1 MAESAV
7 ARRRRHGQT
16 LATLKR
22 VVAGALV
29 VAAVVAIAFGAVKLA
44 MDPAF
49 QLGSVSV
56 VGFDRESEEAVRSA
70 AALPIGSNVWFLDTA
85 GAAERIEAL
94 PWVRRARVDRQWPNL
109 VTISVTER
117 VPAAR
122 VMLPAAGGG
131 QYAVVDDGLR
141 VLAVEGDDERD
152 AALPVLLVQPLPS
165 GMDAPG
171 SDVAS
176 AQLAQALDASK
187 RLARLGV
194 RITEIESRPAT
205 GIGFTTAAH
214 LRVLF
219 GSTADFERKV
229 ELLGAIVKRI
239 AHPEEVAYVDLRSAA
254 APTVQYR

>member
-7 ARRRRHGQT
+7 ARRRRQGQA

-22 VVAGALV
+22 VFVGALV
-29 VAAVVAIAFGAVKLA
+29 VVAVGAIAFGAVRLA

-49 QLGSVSV
+49 QLGSVAV

-70 AALPIGSNVWFLDTA
+70 AALPIGSNVWFMDTA
-85 GAAERIEAL
+85 GAADRVEAL
-94 PWVRRARVDRQWPNL
+94 PWVRSGHVDRQWPNL
-109 VTISVTER
+109 VTISITER

-122 VMLPAAGGG
+122 VMLPEASGKR
-131 QYAVVDDGLR
+131 YAVVDDGLR
-141 VLAVEGDDERD
+141 VLAVEVDDERD
-152 AALPVLLVQPLPS
+152 AALPVLFVQPLPS
-165 GMDAPG
+165 GIDAPG
-171 SDVAS
+171 SDVSS

-187 RLARLGV
+187 RLAKLGV
-194 RITEIESRPAT
+194 RITEIESKPAT
-205 GIGFTTAAH
+205 GIGFTTASH

-254 APTVQYR
+254 APTVLYR

>member
-1 MAESAV
+1 M
-7 ARRRRHGQT
+7 
-16 LATLKR
+16 LKR
-22 VVAGALV
+22 MFVGALV
-29 VAAVVAIAFGAVKLA
+29 VVAVGAIAFGAVKLA

-49 QLGSVSV
+49 QLGSISV
-56 VGFDRESEEAVRSA
+56 VGFDRESEQAVRRA
-70 AALPIGSNVWFLDTA
+70 AALPIGRNVWFMDTA
-85 GAAERIEAL
+85 GAAERVEAL
-94 PWVRRARVDRQWPNL
+94 PWVRRAHIDRQWPNL

-122 VMLPAAGGG
+122 VMLPDAGAKAPAP
-131 QYAVVDDGLR
+131 QRPVPRFAVIDDGLR
-141 VLAVEGDDERD
+141 VLGVEGDDERD
-152 AALPVLLVQPLPS
+152 AALPVLFVQPLPS
-165 GMDAPG
+165 GIDAPG
-171 SDVAS
+171 SDVSS

-187 RLARLGV
+187 RLTRLGV

-205 GIGFTTAAH
+205 GIGFTTASH